1 METFDSPQRG
11 LFILSNLGKHIL
23 SLPEGEGRAQVAHLD
38 RDVRAARRRRGAAA
52 YSGELVE
59 QDEGE
64 QDEGEQDEGEQDEGE
79 PGIGATAGDVEA
91 GEDGA

>member
-64 QDEGEQDEGEQDEGE
+64 QDEGEQDEGE